1 MAKVTPV
8 PVSVTVCVTGAVAAA
23 PSKIVSVAG
32 PRAPVAAGVK
42 ITPIVHVP
50 DGATGV
56 VVLHVEVLATE
67 KSVAFVPVI
76 VGAEVN
82 VSGAPPIFVSV
93 TVCAGLAL
101 PTP

>member
-1 MAKVTPV
+1 MEKVTPV
-8 PVSVTVCVTGAVAAA
+8 PVSVTVCVTGAVATA

-32 PRAPVAAGVK
+32 PRAPVAVGVK
-42 ITPIVHVP
+42 ITLIVHVP

-56 VVLHVEVLATE
+56 AVVHVEVVATE

-76 VGAEVN
+76 VGADKN

-93 TVCAGLAL
+93 MV
-101 PTP
+101 